1 MSSRQPHPR
10 PKGKQVALTI
20 DVQSIERVL
29 DTAVSPFAGPELH
42 PQVADYLMIEAKSSP
57 GAERIEVVFRV
68 PTGSGG
74 SIGQLRTAVRRFGA
88 EENHVATKEVREILK
103 MGRYALFIGAIAV
116 IILRGLSE
124 LMLLTG
130 DYAMLK
136 GLSESLVIF
145 YWVILWRPA
154 ELLLYDHIQPRR
166 RAKLGRLLANADVRV
181 EYVADSELGR

>member
-1 MSSRQPHPR
+1 MNSPHPPAR
-10 PKGKQVALTI
+10 SEGKKVTFSI
-20 DVQSIERVL
+20 DVQSIERVV

-42 PQVADYLMIEAKSSP
+42 PQVADYLMLEAKSSP
-57 GAERIEVVFRV
+57 GAERAEVVFRV
-68 PTGSGG
+68 PNGSGG
-74 SIGQLRTAVRRFGA
+74 SIEELRTAVRRFGT

-124 LMLLTG
+124 LMLLIG